1 MNRVG
6 YPVKI
11 MPKWPDTGVSTERSK
26 PVSCHLLESR
36 VSILKRKLWLA
47 TTTLRKTWCASATK
61 ASAGETT
68 NRSAV
73 STTTSPSSTYMTWP
87 GIPPL
92 PTSSWSVS
100 TCRLVEHLRSAPL
113 RLPALKPQPPEAKFC
128 QVTLLFA
135 PLTLVRLSLVCRLW
149 CRCWGSLRYSGGL
162 SPLLGLRN
170 WLTTRRECI

>member
-61 ASAGETT
+61 ASATLTTTKSTLWNGAGETT
-68 NRSAV
+68 TGSAV
-73 STTTSPSSTYMTWP
+73 TTTASPSSTYTTWP
-87 GIPPL
+87 DVPPL

-100 TCRLVEHLRSAPL
+100 S
-113 RLPALKPQPPEAKFC
+113 C
-128 QVTLLFA
+128 QVT
-135 PLTLVRLSLVCRLW
+135 S
-149 CRCWGSLRYSGGL
+149 RYNHRFSDRTSIPRTKASPEILQPQFYNTGKVVITNQFK
-162 SPLLGLRN
+162 PLLQNQL
-170 WLTTRRECI
+170 

>member
-61 ASAGETT
+61 ASATL
-68 NRSAV
+68 
-73 STTTSPSSTYMTWP
+73 TTTESTVWNHQQER
-87 GIPPL
+87 GI
-92 PTSSWSVS
+92 
-100 TCRLVEHLRSAPL
+100 HH
-113 RLPALKPQPPEAKFC
+113 RLP
-128 QVTLLFA
+128 LLHLHDVAWHFA
-135 PLTLVRLSLVCRLW
+135 SANVELERVHL
-149 CRCWGSLRYSGGL
+149 
-162 SPLLGLRN
+162 
-170 WLTTRRECI
+170 